1 MTKTLTLVL
10 ATHNRDKVRELSFA
24 LAPLADAL
32 TVFSIDDLAAQGYE
46 LREVD
51 ETEPTLEGNADKKAR
66 DIYKALAAQGL
77 DDVLVLSDD
86 TGLEVDALGGAPGV
100 YSARYATAE
109 LGRKPTYAENVEK
122 LLRDLSGKVTRTA
135 QFRTVLSLV
144 GKIPQHS
151 HVGKNLPPSYF
162 ERRFEG
168 VLRGEIALAQRGKNG
183 FGYDPIFELPNTG
196 KTLAELSLAEKNTL
210 SHRARA
216 LTELLAYFQTVLI
229 RATP

>member
-24 LAPLADAL
+24 LTPVADAL
-32 TVFSIDDLAAQGYE
+32 TIFSIDDLAAQGYK
-46 LREVD
+46 LHEVE

-66 DIYKALAAQGL
+66 DIYTALAAQGL
-77 DDVLVLSDD
+77 GDVLVLSDD

-109 LGRKPTYAENVEK
+109 LGRKPTYAENVGK
-122 LLRDLSGKVTRTA
+122 LLRDLSGASSRA
-135 QFRTVLSLV
+135 ARFRTVLSLV
-144 GKIPQHS
+144 GKIPPQL
-151 HVGKNLPPSYF
+151 HVGKNLPSSYF

-168 VLRGEIALAQRGKNG
+168 VLQGKIATARRGENG
-183 FGYDPIFELPNTG
+183 FGYDPIFELPNIG

-216 LTELLAYFQTVLI
+216 LKELLAYFQTVLI
-229 RATP
+229 QTTP